1 MSREDKLRLAIKS
14 TLENVTKTNSPNIYN
29 MIYNKNGK
37 VVSRGYQIVE
47 NKIIKKVIN
56 DNMSIS
62 AAIPQLEME
71 LDLR

>member
-1 MSREDKLRLAIKS
+1 MNRESDLRTGIKNS
-14 TLENVTKTNSPNIYN
+14 LVNVSKANCPNIYK

-37 VVSRGYQIVE
+37 VVPRGYQIVE
-47 NKIIKKVIN
+47 TKIIKKIIN
-56 DNMSIS
+56 NNMSIS

>member
-1 MSREDKLRLAIKS
+1 MSSEDKLRLAIKS
-14 TLENVTKTNSPNIYN
+14 ALENVSKANSPNIYK

-37 VVSRGYQIVE
+37 VVPRGYQIVE
-47 NKIIKKVIN
+47 TKIIKKIIN

-62 AAIPQLEME
+62 SAIPQLEME